1 MYAWLVPRVGRR
13 IAIVATSLW
22 YGALLVLV
30 LLLAAEPSGNFRYD
44 DF

>member
-1 MYAWLVPRVGRR
+1 MYAWLLPRIGGRA
-13 IAIVATSLW
+13 AIVVMSLW

>member
-1 MYAWLVPRVGRR
+1 MYGWLLPRIGRR
-13 IAIVATSLW
+13 AAIVVMSLW

>member
-1 MYAWLVPRVGRR
+1 MYAWLLPRFGPH
-13 IAIVATSLW
+13 IALAITSIW

-30 LLLAAEPSGNFRYD
+30 LLLAAEPTGNFRYD